1 VRAPGTQPITGYSQ
15 ASKLFRLIYAG
26 ALIAAIAVILLP
38 TTNGFAGEDTPVVTI
53 HARRYEFVPSEITIS
68 AGKPVKLV
76 FIADDVAHGISVAD
90 LLSDVDIDPGEPS
103 AVVITPSKA
112 GDFAG
117 ECSRYCGAG
126 HERMKF
132 LIHVVQ

>member
-1 VRAPGTQPITGYSQ
+1 MKAPATQ
-15 ASKLFRLIYAG
+15 SKAKHNQVSTLFKLIHVNALMVAMFVIVLPPPDGYAG
-26 ALIAAIAVILLP
+26 
-38 TTNGFAGEDTPVVTI
+38 EQTPVITI
-53 HARRYEFVPSEITIS
+53 HAKRYEFVPAEITVA

-76 FIADDVAHGISVAD
+76 FVADDVGHGISVDGLFSD
-90 LLSDVDIDPGEPS
+90 LNILPGKPT

-117 ECSRYCGAG
+117 ECSRYCGSG

-132 LIHVVQ
+132 VVHVVE